1 MPQPDRKAVA
11 RRILDAFN
19 TGNTAIIDEVFDT
32 GFKSHTTPFP
42 GVDETRDGLKR
53 EIKMLRESFPDAKF
67 TETGIDEQGD
77 TVTIR
82 WSMTGTH
89 QKPIM
94 GVEAS
99 GERVTQT
106 GEEVLHFAG
115 GKIKAR
121 HGREEH
127 HEFEQKLRANR
138 EKKGRGGGP
147 GQGGG
152 PGKGG
157 GPGH

>member
-1 MPQPDRKAVA
+1 MAQTDRKAVA

-19 TGNTAIIDEVFDT
+19 TGNTAIIDEIFDHD
-32 GFKSHTTPFP
+32 FRSHTTPFP

-67 TETGIDEQGD
+67 TETGVDEQGD

-89 QKPIM
+89 QKEIL
-94 GVEAS
+94 GVAAS
-99 GERVTQT
+99 GEPVTQT
-106 GEEVLHFAG
+106 GEETLHFAG

-127 HEFEQKLRANR
+127 QEFQQKLRANK
-138 EKKGRGGGP
+138 EKKDHGGGQGH
-147 GQGGG
+147 GQG
-152 PGKGG
+152 PK
-157 GPGH
+157 H